1 MTKRANNRKNEELRD
16 IKITLGVVE
25 SADGSC
31 YLEWGKNIILA
42 TVHGPR
48 QIFPK
53 HLANPEKAVIDY
65 KYRMAPFSVTD
76 RKSPVPGKR
85 DKEISLVSG
94 YALESA
100 IQTEKFPNTVI
111 DIDAVVLSADA
122 GTRSA
127 ALTAASLACADAGLP
142 MKGLVSVVAAGR
154 ANGDLVWDLDKADE
168 DTEDAVDTAIGILF
182 PQKEIVLLQ
191 MDGFINQKDWKKVI
205 SMGVD
210 AAEEVYKLQ
219 KKALLEKYPV
229 NGDINE

>member
-1 MTKRANNRKNEELRD
+1 MTKRANNRKNEELRP

-100 IQTEKFPNTVI
+100 RNVMLQDFSDWLWWLPELGMSK
-111 DIDAVVLSADA
+111 LS
-122 GTRSA
+122 S
-127 ALTAASLACADAGLP
+127 
-142 MKGLVSVVAAGR
+142 
-154 ANGDLVWDLDKADE
+154 
-168 DTEDAVDTAIGILF
+168 TAIRF
-182 PQKEIVLLQ
+182 
-191 MDGFINQKDWKKVI
+191 
-205 SMGVD
+205 S
-210 AAEEVYKLQ
+210 
-219 KKALLEKYPV
+219 
-229 NGDINE
+229 

>member
-53 HLANPEKAVIDY
+53 HLANSEKAVIDY

-168 DTEDAVDTAIGILF
+168 DTEDAVDTAIGVLF

-205 SMGVD
+205 SMGID